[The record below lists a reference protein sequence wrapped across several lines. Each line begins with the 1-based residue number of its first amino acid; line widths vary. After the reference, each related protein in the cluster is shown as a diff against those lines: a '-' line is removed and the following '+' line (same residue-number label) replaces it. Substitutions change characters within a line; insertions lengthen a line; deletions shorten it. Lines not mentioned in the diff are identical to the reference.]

1 MIRTIL
7 ATTLLSSCFF
17 STGASAALS
26 TFDDLSLPDPES
38 HYVPDTT
45 MSGAFPFVSG
55 AASFNHDY
63 TNFGFPGCC
72 WSGWVYSNHT
82 DTSTPGF
89 LNQYSAFAGSGYGGS
104 TNYAVAFVGPSDI
117 TLAAPTH
124 VAGAYFTNTT
134 YAALSMRD
142 GDGFAKKF
150 GGASGSDPD
159 YLKLTIS
166 GFDGV
171 LAKGQIDF
179 FLADFRFDDHGQ
191 DYIVKDWTFVDL
203 SSLGQVSR
211 LSFQLT
217 SSDNGPWGMNTPAYF
232 AMDNLTTVPVP
243 EPVPSAL
250 LLAGLALIG
259 FCARGRLGRRA
270 A

>member
-7 ATTLLSSCFF
+7 ATTLLSSCFL

-26 TFDDLSLPDPES
+26 TFEDLGLPGPES

-45 MSGAFPFVSG
+45 TSGAFPFVSG
-55 AASFNHDY
+55 AATFNHDY

-82 DTSTPGF
+82 DTSSAGF
-89 LNQYSAFAGSGYGGS
+89 DNQYSAFAGSGHGGS
-104 TNYAVAFVGPSDI
+104 ANYAVAFVGPSDI
-117 TLAAPTH
+117 TLTAPTT
-124 VAGAYFTNTT
+124 VGGAYFTNTT

-150 GGASGSDPD
+150 GGASGNDPD
-159 YLKLTIS
+159 YFKLTIS
-166 GFDGV
+166 GFDG
-171 LAKGQIDF
+171 AQDKGQVDF

-203 SSLGQVSR
+203 SALGQVSR

-217 SSDNGPWGMNTPAYF
+217 SSDSGPWGMNTPAYF
-232 AMDNLTTVPVP
+232 AMDNLTTVP
-243 EPVPSAL
+243 EPAQSAL
-250 LLAGLALIG
+250 LLVGLALVG
-259 FCARGRLGRRA
+259 FCARGRLGRGA
-270 A
+270 V

>member
-1 MIRTIL
+1 MTRTIL
-7 ATTLLSSCFF
+7 ATTLLTSCLF
-17 STGASAALS
+17 SAGASAALS

-38 HYVPDTT
+38 HYIPDTT
-45 MSGAFPFVSG
+45 TSGAFPFVSG

-82 DTSTPGF
+82 DTSTAG
-89 LNQYSAFAGSGYGGS
+89 LGNQYSAYAGSGYGGS
-104 TNYAVAFVGPSDI
+104 ANYAVAFVGPSDI
-117 TLAAPTH
+117 TLAAPTR
-124 VAGAYFTNTT
+124 VGGAYFTNTT

-150 GGASGSDPD
+150 GGASGNDPD

-166 GFDGV
+166 GFDGAQ
-171 LAKGQIDF
+171 AKGQVDF
-179 FLADFRFDDHGQ
+179 WLADYRFADSGK

-203 SSLGQVSR
+203 SALGQVSR
-211 LSFQLT
+211 LSFQLS

-232 AMDNLTTVPVP
+232 AMDNLTAVP
-243 EPVPSAL
+243 EPAQSGL